1 MDSPTKTQFD
11 EVFNTL
17 KSVMLNFLD
26 TEEEK
31 LTPGTGLA
39 ELGLESL
46 DYVEIQVELA
56 KRYGVKL
63 EEEVFTTGQV
73 QTLEQFT
80 KYVLQ
85 LRDDLK
91 TNSAS

>member
-1 MDSPTKTQFD
+1 MDSPAQTQFD

-26 TEEEK
+26 IEEEK
-31 LTPGTGLA
+31 LTPGTRLA

-63 EEEVFTTGQV
+63 EEKAFTTGQV